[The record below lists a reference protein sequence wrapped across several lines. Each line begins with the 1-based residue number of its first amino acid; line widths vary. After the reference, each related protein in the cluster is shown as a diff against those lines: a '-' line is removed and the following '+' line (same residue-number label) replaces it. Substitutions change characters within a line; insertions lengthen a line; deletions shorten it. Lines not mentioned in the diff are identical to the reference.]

1 MRDKEEYWSVARS
14 AAYIGATSLS
24 RLVESNVLA
33 CRRISNRESARRLRK
48 QRNEKLN
55 SLLSQQDNLQ
65 GINDC
70 LKAQITAAREE
81 LLRLTDENRGMLLQL
96 GEAVCCVQTAVS
108 SRTCGCSS
116 HVGAAHS
123 YV

>member
-1 MRDKEEYWSVARS
+1 MLRA
-14 AAYIGATSLS
+14 
-24 RLVESNVLA
+24 RLVGNSMIV

-96 GEAVCCVQTAVS
+96 GETVCAILWPVVS
-108 SRTCGCSS
+108 
-116 HVGAAHS
+116 GAS
-123 YV
+123 LSIGRKICMRRS

>member
-1 MRDKEEYWSVARS
+1 MCDKVEYS
-14 AAYIGATSLS
+14 SLILRTVIS
-24 RLVESNVLA
+24 LRLRLPAFFNLRVMV

-70 LKAQITAAREE
+70 LKAQISAAREE
-81 LLRLTDENRGMLLQL
+81 LLRLTDENRGMLMQL
-96 GEAVCCVQTAVS
+96 GELVRVCPHT
-108 SRTCGCSS
+108 
-116 HVGAAHS
+116 
-123 YV
+123 